1 MIVMSEIRFDM
12 KPVTEKREK
21 KAKKRSVYDPIL
33 DQFLESGHD
42 LVEIEVEGKKASY
55 VASMLKKRIKLR
67 GLEIEATAVDDV
79 VYLEKG
85 LSG

>member
-42 LVEIEVEGKKASY
+42 LVEIEVEEKKASY